1 MENYNGSRL
10 RFVPLILNMVKIISL
25 FLSIIFISEVS
36 TAQKVSYQKGYFRYP
51 LDIPAKLN
59 ANFGEMRPNH
69 FHMGLDL
76 FTLRKENLPVYAA
89 ADGYISKIKIETGG
103 FGNAIYIAHPN
114 GTTTLYAHMNGFYP
128 ELTKYIKDQQYK
140 LESWALDIEIPKGR
154 LPVKKGDYIG
164 PSGNTGAS
172 QGPHVHFEIRETDS
186 DKCLNP
192 LLFGFN
198 IPDAVPP
205 QIHKLAFYDRYKSIY
220 EQTPILVSVIRTGE
234 GRYKATVPILSTD
247 LIQVAIQATDQTS
260 NAPNQNGIY
269 KTILKVNGKATAG
282 FTIDRISYGET
293 RYLNA
298 HIDYRYKAGGGSYLQ
313 LLSPL
318 PGDQLDI
325 YPYPGRGMAINIP
338 QGTQLPCVV
347 EVFDSDGNKS
357 IVEFT
362 LQSVGR
368 SSKAM
373 SSNGIIMKAD
383 EVNVYENEDIEVYLP
398 EGMIY
403 DSINFRYN
411 KIEAL
416 ADNSFSDIHQI
427 HDSKIPVHGGMK
439 IRIKSERVIP
449 YPLRSKMLI
458 QLKTGTRTIIK
469 KANWSM
475 DKFGA
480 EFRDFGSFQ
489 LIADD
494 KAPVITGLS
503 NGAKVAGKITIFVTD
518 DHGVVKHF
526 RGEIDSHWV
535 LFEQKGGSYSY
546 KIDER
551 CPPGEHIVKIAV
563 EDEAGNTSVREF
575 NIIR

>member
-1 MENYNGSRL
+1 MIRKA
-10 RFVPLILNMVKIISL
+10 FPL
-25 FLSIIFISEVS
+25 FLVVSLISTAI
-36 TAQKVSYQKGYFRYP
+36 TAQKVVYQKGYFRYP

-89 ADGYISKIKIETGG
+89 ADGYISKIKIETSG

-128 ELTKYIKDQQYK
+128 DLAKYIKDQQYK

-154 LPVKKGDYIG
+154 LPVKKGDFIG

-172 QGPHVHFEIRETDS
+172 QGPHVHFEIRETET

-198 IPDAVPP
+198 IPDAVHP
-205 QIHKLAFYDRYKSIY
+205 QIHKLAIYDRNRSIY
-220 EQTPILVSVIRTGE
+220 EQSPILIPVIKTSA
-234 GRYKATVPILSTD
+234 GRYKATVPILNTD
-247 LIQVAIQATDQTS
+247 LIQVAIHATDQMS

-269 KTILKVNGKATAG
+269 KTILKVNGKSVGG

-298 HIDYRYKAGGGSYLQ
+298 HIDHKYKAAGGAYLQ
-313 LLSPL
+313 LLTPL
-318 PGDQLDI
+318 TGDQLDI
-325 YPYPGRGMAINIP
+325 YPYSSPGTGVRIP
-338 QGTQLPCVV
+338 QGAQVPCTI
-347 EVFDSDGNKS
+347 EVYDSDGNKS
-357 IVEFT
+357 ILEFT
-362 LQSVGR
+362 LQSIG
-368 SSKAM
+368 KTPNAIAA
-373 SSNGIIMKAD
+373 NTILMKAD
-383 EVNVYENEDIEVYLP
+383 EANIYENEDIEVYLP

-403 DSINFRYN
+403 DSINFRYSKMDPGTGN
-411 KIEAL
+411 V
-416 ADNSFSDIHQI
+416 FSAMHQL

-439 IRIKSERVIP
+439 IRIKANKIIP
-449 YPLRSKMLI
+449 FPLRSKMLI
-458 QLKTGTRTIIK
+458 RLKTNSRTIVK
-469 KANWSM
+469 KANWSI

-480 EFRDFGSFQ
+480 EFRDFGTFQ

-503 NGAKVAGKITIFVTD
+503 NSAKVAGKITIYVTD
-518 DHGVVKHF
+518 DNGVVKNF
-526 RGEIDSHWV
+526 RGEIDDKWV
-535 LFEQKGGSYSY
+535 LFEQRGGSYTY
-546 KIDER
+546 KLDER
-551 CPPGEHIVKIAV
+551 CPPGEHIVKISV
-563 EDEAGNTSVREF
+563 EDEAGNKSIQEF
-575 NIIR
+575 KIIR